1 MKIKKPRN
9 RIAEIVLGIV
19 GSIFGIIG
27 GITALM
33 VASANEAVGNSGS
46 GDVYTLGIIVIFLS
60 IATFVISCLIKRKR
74 IVMSILLIIA
84 GVLDFFLIGIYGI
97 IAGILILA
105 AGVLALLRKEPIS

>member
-1 MKIKKPRN
+1 MDELRYEKPRN

-27 GITALM
+27 GISKLM
-33 VASANEAVGNSGS
+33 VASANEAVGNAGS
-46 GDVYTLGIIVIFLS
+46 SDIYTLGIIVILMS
-60 IATFVISCLIKRKR
+60 IATFIISCLIKRKR
-74 IVMSILLIIA
+74 VLMSILLIIA

-105 AGVLALLRKEPIS
+105 AGVLALLRK